1 MSEEAAQRPEDD
13 APLDPGL
20 LEILACPDCKA
31 PIAQEGAWL
40 VCQSPECAKRY
51 PIRDGI
57 PVLLE
62 GRWEGSVFASDR
74 ILVKHDESYESR
86 EDYQTRTSEAEQ
98 GGNAPAG
105 GEPAG

>member
-1 MSEEAAQRPEDD
+1 VSEEAAQRPEDD

-31 PIAQEGAWL
+31 PIAQEGVWL

-57 PVLLE
+57 PVMLIE
-62 GRWEGSVFASDR
+62 
-74 ILVKHDESYESR
+74 
-86 EDYQTRTSEAEQ
+86 EALDPKRAPQ
-98 GGNAPAG
+98 RGGLGA
-105 GEPAG
+105 